1 MYTFLTKLGKIIGN
15 GRLVRI
21 IFNYSPMYRRTGGR
35 LMEVSN
41 DLQYVKIKL
50 PLNYKTR
57 NYVGTLYGG
66 HMYSAVDGIYMVQL
80 INILG
85 QEYVVWDKSAS
96 IKFKRPGNK
105 TLYAEFKISDEFIA
119 QVKNEINEHREKDY
133 CLQVQLKDKEGVV
146 YAEIEKIIYIAAKEF
161 YKEKRKQ
168 KATAIVEENKTV

>member
-35 LMEVSN
+35 LVDVSN

-85 QEYVVWDKSAS
+85 QEYVVWDKSAT

-105 TLYAEFKISDEFIA
+105 TLYAEFTISDEFIA
-119 QVKNEINEHREKDY
+119 QVKNEINELREKDY
-133 CLQVQLKDKEGVV
+133 HLHVQLRDKEDLV
-146 YAEIEKIIYIAAKEF
+146 YAEVEKVIYIAAKEF
-161 YKEKRKQ
+161 YKEKRKK
-168 KATAIVEENKTV
+168 KATSIVENN

>member
-1 MYTFLTKLGKIIGN
+1 MYTFLTRLGKIIGN

-21 IFNYSPMYRRTGGR
+21 IFNYSPMYRRSGGR

-85 QEYVVWDKSAS
+85 QGYVVWDRSAT
-96 IKFKRPGNK
+96 INFKRPGNK
-105 TLYAEFKISDEFIA
+105 TLYAEFSLSDEFIA
-119 QVKNEINEHREKDY
+119 EIKEEIKKMGEKDY
-133 CLQVQLKDKEGVV
+133 TLHVQLKDKEEVV
-146 YAEIEKIIYIAAKEF
+146 YAEVKKVIYIASKDF
-161 YKEKRKQ
+161 YKEKRKKKEADKQ
-168 KATAIVEENKTV
+168 HGNKS